1 MVFSQNK
8 QHMHFLCNLQLSDEE
23 VNSYLTRFKHHE
35 RHLHAFHQV
44 RSHTL
49 CFRLFYIHVK
59 RVESKLCIDVICE
72 MTYPF

>member
-49 CFRLFYIHVK
+49 CFRLFTFMLKGWIANYA
-59 RVESKLCIDVICE
+59 
-72 MTYPF
+72 

>member
-35 RHLHAFHQV
+35 RHLNAFHQV

-49 CFRLFYIHVK
+49 CFRLFTF
-59 RVESKLCIDVICE
+59 
-72 MTYPF
+72 M